1 MDESIK
7 YWAATQY
14 WSNPNVQNCASR
26 FRLILAYL
34 TFCMSNLKPTV
45 QCWGS
50 ISKAQIQVTPRI

>member
-45 QCWGS
+45 QC
-50 ISKAQIQVTPRI
+50 